1 MLHIGID
8 DTDTNEGGCT
18 TYIASILIESLKNSG
33 YKLAD
38 YPYLV
43 RLNPNIPFKTRG
55 NAAICIRINN
65 GDDKIIEI
73 AIETI
78 NKLKIFDKESNEEK
92 PQPVIC
98 FYTGEITKELE
109 NFYRKCLIDV
119 VEIEEALQLVNKYK
133 IKYFNF
139 RKGIRGIIGALAA
152 IGAQL
157 REGYTYELIAYR
169 KPDQRS
175 LIRPINLEKIK
186 ELDEKFRDITFHN
199 IDYERNRLLITPH
212 GKDPILYGI
221 RGKEPETLI
230 KFSEAIGAKEY
241 IDRITIF
248 KTNQGTDVHLKL
260 AKGKKMFKPYCVVN
274 EVFEV
279 IEKPLIIKGGH
290 VLLKV
295 KSGNNVLTAAIYKE
309 SGQMNKL
316 ARFLS
321 KGDIIEIG
329 GGIRKDPELT
339 INCEKIIV
347 KKLAKI
353 YREEN
358 PYCTNCGSKMESEG
372 DGKGLRC
379 KKCSYSIPFYFKI
392 LIEEKRPLK
401 ENTLLVPPPRS
412 RRHLSE
418 PVNPYITR
426 LKKFQ
431 EFF

>member
-18 TYIASILIESLKNSG
+18 TYIASILIEKLNNAG
-33 YKLAD
+33 YSLAD

-43 RLNPNIPFKTRG
+43 RLNPNVPFKTRG

-65 GDDKIIEI
+65 EDDKVSEI
-73 AIETI
+73 VVETI
-78 NKLKIFDKESNEEK
+78 NELKIFDKETNEEK

-98 FYTGEITKELE
+98 FYTGHITKELE
-109 NFYRKCLIDV
+109 NFYKKCLIEV
-119 VEIEEALQLVNKYK
+119 VGIEEALQLVQKYK

-152 IGAQL
+152 IGAL
-157 REGYTYELIAYR
+157 FREGYTYELIAYR
-169 KPDQRS
+169 KPDQKS

-186 ELDEKFRDITFHN
+186 ELDGKFKDITFHN
-199 IDYERNRLLITPH
+199 IDYERSRLLITPH

-221 RGKEPETLI
+221 RGKKPEALI
-230 KFSEAIGAKEY
+230 KFSEAIGAKEHVE
-241 IDRITIF
+241 RTTIF
-248 KTNQGTDVHLKL
+248 KTNQGTEVHLKL
-260 AKGKKMFKPYCVVN
+260 AKGKKIFKPYCVIN

-279 IEKPLIIKGGH
+279 VEKPLIIKGGH

-295 KSGNNVLTAAIYKE
+295 KTDSKIMTAAVYKE

-316 ARFLS
+316 VRFLS

-329 GGIRKDPELT
+329 GGIRKDPEMT
-339 INCEKIIV
+339 INCEKISI
-347 KKLAKI
+347 KKLAKV

-358 PYCTNCGSKMESEG
+358 PYCIYCGSKMESEG
-372 DGKGLRC
+372 SGKGLRC
-379 KKCSYSIPFYFKI
+379 KKCSYSIPFSFKI
-392 LIEEKRPLK
+392 LSEEKRILK
-401 ENTLLVPPPRS
+401 ENILLVPPPRS

-418 PVNPYITR
+418 PINPYII
-426 LKKFQ
+426 
-431 EFF
+431 

>member
-152 IGAQL
+152 IGA
-157 REGYTYELIAYR
+157 
-169 KPDQRS
+169 
-175 LIRPINLEKIK
+175 
-186 ELDEKFRDITFHN
+186 H
-199 IDYERNRLLITPH
+199 
-212 GKDPILYGI
+212 
-221 RGKEPETLI
+221 
-230 KFSEAIGAKEY
+230 
-241 IDRITIF
+241 
-248 KTNQGTDVHLKL
+248 
-260 AKGKKMFKPYCVVN
+260 
-274 EVFEV
+274 
-279 IEKPLIIKGGH
+279 
-290 VLLKV
+290 
-295 KSGNNVLTAAIYKE
+295 
-309 SGQMNKL
+309 
-316 ARFLS
+316 
-321 KGDIIEIG
+321 
-329 GGIRKDPELT
+329 
-339 INCEKIIV
+339 
-347 KKLAKI
+347 
-353 YREEN
+353 
-358 PYCTNCGSKMESEG
+358 
-372 DGKGLRC
+372 
-379 KKCSYSIPFYFKI
+379 
-392 LIEEKRPLK
+392 
-401 ENTLLVPPPRS
+401 
-412 RRHLSE
+412 
-418 PVNPYITR
+418 
-426 LKKFQ
+426 
-431 EFF
+431 